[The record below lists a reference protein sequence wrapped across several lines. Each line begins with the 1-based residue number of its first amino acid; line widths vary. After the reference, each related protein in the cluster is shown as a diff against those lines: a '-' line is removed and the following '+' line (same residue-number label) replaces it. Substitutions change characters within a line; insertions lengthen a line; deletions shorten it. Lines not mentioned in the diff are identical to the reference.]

1 MACLTSP
8 ETRGGLRFHPLF
20 APSRKEMA
28 NQAAKAEL
36 KQREADRELEAQR
49 QAQAIAR
56 EEERWVRA
64 SEIPGVYKHMYDDE

>member
-1 MACLTSP
+1 
-8 ETRGGLRFHPLF
+8 
-20 APSRKEMA
+20 MA